1 MRMMTYNHIPEGWVC
16 ITKYAYFV
24 YTYKVIVIEAYWQNT
39 GRMLAEYWLN
49 TSIYVVDMKQ

>member
-1 MRMMTYNHIPEGWVC
+1 MRMMTYNRIPEGWVC

-39 GRMLAEYWLN
+39 GRRLAEYWLN

>member
-1 MRMMTYNHIPEGWVC
+1 MKSGYANASAAPPSLAPMLIPGGWVC

-39 GRMLAEYWLN
+39 GRMLA
-49 TSIYVVDMKQ
+49 